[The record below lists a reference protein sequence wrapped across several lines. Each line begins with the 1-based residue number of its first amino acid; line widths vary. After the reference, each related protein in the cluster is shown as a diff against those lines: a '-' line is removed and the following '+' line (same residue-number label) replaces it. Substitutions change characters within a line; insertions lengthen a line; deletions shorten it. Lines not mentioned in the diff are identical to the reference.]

1 MIDSHCHLQ
10 HLKDNKR
17 KEIIKELE
25 IKNLKV
31 IIIGTNLKDSLKVL
45 EISQSSSLI
54 FVSLGIHP
62 TELDDF
68 KDFEKFKN
76 LVIENQNKI
85 VAIGECGLDFYKLKD
100 QSLKNL
106 QKELFLKQI
115 ELSLE
120 INKPLVIHS
129 RESFNEVFD
138 ILKNSHQNKLVMHF
152 FTGSKAEAKRFLDL
166 GAYLSF
172 STVIT
177 LTSDYDEVVKY
188 VPLDRI
194 FLETDSPFIR
204 SNTPIDVE
212 KVYQKA
218 AALKNINYN
227 EFVSKIDSNVERFF
241 KINS

>member
-10 HLKDNKR
+10 YLKDNQR

-31 IIIGTNLKDSLKVL
+31 ITIGTNLKDSLKVL
-45 EISQSSSLI
+45 EIFQLSSLI
-54 FVSLGIHP
+54 FTSLGIHP
-62 TELDDF
+62 TELDDL

-76 LVIENQNKI
+76 LVISNQDKI
-85 VAIGECGLDFYKLKD
+85 VAIGECGLDFYKLSD

-120 INKPLVIHS
+120 IDKPLVIHS

-138 ILKNSHQNKLVMHF
+138 ILKDTSQNKLVMHF
-152 FTGSKAEAKRFLDL
+152 FTGSKTEAKRFLDL

-177 LTSDYDEVVKY
+177 YGFHIGEIMNEKCPVAF
-188 VPLDRI
+188 R
-194 FLETDSPFIR
+194 FL
-204 SNTPIDVE
+204 
-212 KVYQKA
+212 VY
-218 AALKNINYN
+218 
-227 EFVSKIDSNVERFF
+227 
-241 KINS
+241 

>member
-10 HLKDNKR
+10 YFKDNKR
-17 KEIIKELE
+17 KEIISQLE
-25 IKNLKV
+25 AKNLKV
-31 IIIGTNLKDSLKVL
+31 ITIGTNLKDSLKVL

-76 LVIENQNKI
+76 LVISNQDKI
-85 VAIGECGLDFYKLKD
+85 VAIGECGLDFYKLSD

-120 INKPLVIHS
+120 IDKPLVIHS

-138 ILKNSHQNKLVMHF
+138 ILKDTSQNKLVMHF
-152 FTGSKAEAKRFLDL
+152 FTGSKTEAKRFLDL

-177 LTSDYDEVVKY
+177 LTDDYNEVIKY
-188 VPLDRI
+188 IPLDRI

-212 KVYQKA
+212 KVYQKV

-241 KINS
+241 KI

>member
-1 MIDSHCHLQ
+1 M
-10 HLKDNKR
+10 
-17 KEIIKELE
+17 
-25 IKNLKV
+25 
-31 IIIGTNLKDSLKVL
+31 
-45 EISQSSSLI
+45 
-54 FVSLGIHP
+54 
-62 TELDDF
+62 
-68 KDFEKFKN
+68 
-76 LVIENQNKI
+76 
-85 VAIGECGLDFYKLKD
+85 
-100 QSLKNL
+100 
-106 QKELFLKQI
+106 
-115 ELSLE
+115 SLE

-204 SNTPIDVE
+204 SNTPIDVK

>member
-31 IIIGTNLKDSLKVL
+31 ITIGTNLKDSLKVL

-85 VAIGECGLDFYKLKD
+85 VAIGECGLDFY
-100 QSLKNL
+100 
-106 QKELFLKQI
+106 
-115 ELSLE
+115 
-120 INKPLVIHS
+120 
-129 RESFNEVFD
+129 
-138 ILKNSHQNKLVMHF
+138 
-152 FTGSKAEAKRFLDL
+152 
-166 GAYLSF
+166 
-172 STVIT
+172 
-177 LTSDYDEVVKY
+177 
-188 VPLDRI
+188 
-194 FLETDSPFIR
+194 
-204 SNTPIDVE
+204 
-212 KVYQKA
+212 
-218 AALKNINYN
+218 
-227 EFVSKIDSNVERFF
+227 
-241 KINS
+241 

>member
-31 IIIGTNLKDSLKVL
+31 ITIGTNLKDSLKVL
-45 EISQSSSLI
+45 EIFQLSSLI
-54 FVSLGIHP
+54 FTSLGIHP
-62 TELDDF
+62 TELDDL

-120 INKPLVIHS
+120 IDKPLVIHS

-152 FTGSKAEAKRFLDL
+152 FTGSKTEAKRFLDL

-177 LTSDYDEVVKY
+177 LTDDYNEVIKY
-188 VPLDRI
+188 IPLDRI
-194 FLETDSPFIR
+194 LLETDSPFIR
-204 SNTPIDVE
+204 SNTPLDVE

-218 AALKNINYN
+218 AALKNLNYN
-227 EFVSKIDSNVERFF
+227 EFISKIDSNVERFF
-241 KINS
+241 KI